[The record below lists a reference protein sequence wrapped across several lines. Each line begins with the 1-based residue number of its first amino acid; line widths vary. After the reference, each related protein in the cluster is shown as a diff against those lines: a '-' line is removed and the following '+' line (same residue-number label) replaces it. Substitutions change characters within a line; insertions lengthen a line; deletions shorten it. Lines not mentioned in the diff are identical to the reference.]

1 MRLLPGLLH
10 RNKQAGASLRECT
23 CMNLV
28 FISFCTGLKVDG
40 TIFRTCVPSLW
51 DVGDVSDLGRIPW
64 VSRTY
69 WRFIDF
75 SKDTLGI
82 SMYTYAPEKRNGQP
96 TLVAYLLAASLTGL
110 CDSNQFSEVLQEM
123 LLGCLANFETS
134 FGVGWLSSPFRKES
148 FSHIEQCFAVNLP
161 DGQTATR
168 DGSNLNCLL
177 AAKQSEHW
185 PVLRETWKV
194 ITCFLHKNVALRV

>member
-1 MRLLPGLLH
+1 MGLLH
-10 RNKQAGASLRECT
+10 KDKQAGASLRECT
-23 CMNLV
+23 WMNLV
-28 FISFCTGLKVDG
+28 TSLHLVLQRPESKWHNFSYLCTILV
-40 TIFRTCVPSLW
+40 RCRRCLW
-51 DVGDVSDLGRIPW
+51 
-64 VSRTY
+64 SR
-69 WRFIDF
+69 
-75 SKDTLGI
+75 KDTMGFQDILEIHRLFQGHI
-82 SMYTYAPEKRNGQP
+82 RDLYVYVRSRKRNGQP

-110 CDSNQFSEVLQEM
+110 CDSNQFSEVLQEL
-123 LLGCLANFETS
+123 LLGCLVNFETS

-194 ITCFLHKNVALRV
+194 ITCFFHKNVALRV

>member
-1 MRLLPGLLH
+1 
-10 RNKQAGASLRECT
+10 
-23 CMNLV
+23 
-28 FISFCTGLKVDG
+28 
-40 TIFRTCVPSLW
+40 
-51 DVGDVSDLGRIPW
+51 
-64 VSRTY
+64 
-69 WRFIDF
+69 
-75 SKDTLGI
+75 
-82 SMYTYAPEKRNGQP
+82 MYTYAPEKRNGQP

-185 PVLRETWKV
+185 PVSTGNLESDNLFFAQKCGLKSLVAHLQRLRCATLWDGGTGRCCIPWCKV
-194 ITCFLHKNVALRV
+194 CGPEALPLASPLVHFDGIITNHKEIGLGHLASSWLQDDVFTLPN